1 MTKKTAAQTPD
12 ICVMVLRELDG
23 QIYSEVV
30 DKNKPSILY
39 SGATVYK
46 GIVIDRAKGRGLD
59 GRTVQSRAKTLADL
73 LGVELVIDLT
83 WPCDAARKLPCRCPK
98 CVEEG
103 RA

>member
-1 MTKKTAAQTPD
+1 MTKRITEQAPD
-12 ICVMVLRELDG
+12 ICVMVLREVDG
-23 QIYSEVV
+23 QIYSEVI

-46 GIVIDRAKGRGLD
+46 GIVIDRAKGRGVD
-59 GRTVQSRAKTLADL
+59 GKTVQSRAKALADI
-73 LGVELVIDLT
+73 LGAPLVVDLT
-83 WPCDAARKLPCRCPK
+83 WPCAAARKLPCRCPK